1 MLLDKPAHVPASW
14 YTVLVFSEYKVCNDL
29 LQAHLIALG
38 NWELASMLMK
48 VSSTKSIENIP
59 PLLKTFLVLNVVVMG
74 IAYLCLPF
82 LK

>member
-1 MLLDKPAHVPASW
+1 
-14 YTVLVFSEYKVCNDL
+14 
-29 LQAHLIALG
+29 
-38 NWELASMLMK
+38 MLMK

-74 IAYLCLPF
+74 IAYLYLPF